1 MAANLTHRVLI
12 EQRGATVDAIGQPVE
27 TWSEVITVWA
37 NVKFLRGLES
47 IKANQDTAT
56 IQASIRTR
64 KRSGITPAMRATY
77 AGVIYNI
84 IAVLPQSASMMDLT
98 VERVG

>member
-1 MAANLTHRVLI
+1 MSHNLIHRVKI
-12 EQRGATVDAIGQPVE
+12 EQIGATVDAIGQPIE
-27 TWSEVITVWA
+27 TWTEVITVWA

-47 IKANQDTAT
+47 IKANQDTPT
-56 IQASIRTR
+56 VQASIRTR

-77 AGVIYNI
+77 AGVVYNI
-84 IAVLPQSASMMDLT
+84 KAVLPQSPTMMDLT

>member
-1 MAANLTHRVLI
+1 MNLTHRVLI

-27 TWSEVITVWA
+27 TWTEVITMWA
-37 NVKFLRGLES
+37 NVKFLRGIEMV
-47 IKANQDTAT
+47 KANQDAAT
-56 IQASIRTR
+56 VQASIRTR

-77 AGVIYNI
+77 DGVNYNI
-84 IAVLPQSASMMDLT
+84 IAVLPQNAAFMDLT